1 MIGFISFG
9 SGSSGNSYYL
19 YNRACGIMID
29 AGISARTVKRYFT
42 EYGLRRDIVRCIL
55 VTHDHADHVKYVGK
69 ISSELAIPVYATSK
83 VHDGIERNYC
93 VHNKIEPRW
102 RHIIVKG
109 QALKIDGGPSVT
121 PFNVPHDSSDNVG
134 YKIEWEGSTLC
145 LITDAGH
152 VTDVMSEHIN
162 VADYLI
168 IEANHDEQML
178 AVGNYPDY
186 LKQRISSD
194 VGHLSNKTCA
204 DAVWRNA
211 SERLRHVWLC
221 HLSQENN
228 HPEIARKAVEAAL
241 RQHGRNDIPVD
252 ILKRNAACGVY
263 NLPTAAGDRPT
274 TPI

>member
-102 RHIIVKG
+102 RHIIAKG
-109 QALKIDGGPSVT
+109 QALKIEGGPSVT

-162 VADYLI
+162 AADYLI

-178 AVGNYPDY
+178 AVGNYPEY

-194 VGHLSNKTCA
+194 TGHLSNEACA

-263 NLPTAAGDRPT
+263 NLPTAASDRPT